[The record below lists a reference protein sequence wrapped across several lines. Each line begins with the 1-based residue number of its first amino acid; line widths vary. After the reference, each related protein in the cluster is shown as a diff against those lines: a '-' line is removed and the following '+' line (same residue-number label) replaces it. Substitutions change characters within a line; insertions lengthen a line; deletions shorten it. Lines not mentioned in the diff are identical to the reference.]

1 MTADSS
7 RGDLLVSA
15 VDIRRAASQGVIRQE
30 DAERLLEWASRGS
43 ATSPAPRER
52 RKGLNIVSVAYYF
65 GALLMI
71 SACAWF
77 LGDKWESLGDRGILI
92 TCLVYAAVALGI
104 GVWLR
109 AQGFMVAGGLLVTVA
124 VSLTPLITYTIEHML
139 GFWPVGDPGKYGNYY
154 PFIHGSWVI
163 MELATI
169 VAAALALRFVRF
181 GFLVAPLAFS
191 FWFFSMDVAALLA
204 RVDNLSWDDRK
215 WVSVVVGLLTMGIGY
230 GLDRTLRRG
239 PSASEDF
246 PFWCYLFGLMAFWG
260 GLTAMDSGSQVSQFI
275 YLLINVGL
283 IGIALPL
290 RRTTFLVFGALGS
303 WTYVGHLAYTVFK
316 NSIFFPFAIAL
327 FGLGMILSTVWA
339 QRRWLRA
346 I

>member
-7 RGDLLVSA
+7 QGDILMSA
-15 VDIRRAASQGVIRQE
+15 VDIRRAAVQGVIGLD
-30 DAERLLEWASRGS
+30 DAERLVEWARRST
-43 ATSPAPRER
+43 ATTAVTRER
-52 RKGLNIVSVAYYF
+52 PKGLNIVSVAYYF

-77 LGDKWESLGDRGILI
+77 LGDKWQALGDGGILI
-92 TCLVYAAVALGI
+92 TCLVYAAVALAI

-109 AQGFMVAGGLLVTVA
+109 TQGFLVAGGLLVTVA
-124 VSLTPLITYTIEHML
+124 VSLTPLIIYTIEHWL
-139 GFWPVGDPGKYGNYY
+139 GFWPVSDPGKYSNYY
-154 PFIHGSWVI
+154 PLIHGSWVI

-169 VAAALALRFVRF
+169 AAAALALLFVRF
-181 GFLVAPLAFS
+181 GFLVAPMAFS

-204 RVDNLSWDDRK
+204 RVNDLSWDGRK
-215 WVSVVVGLLTMGIGY
+215 WVSVIVGLLTMGIGL
-230 GLDRTLRRG
+230 GLDRTLRRDA
-239 PSASEDF
+239 SVSEDF

-260 GLTAMDSGSQVSQFI
+260 GLTAMDSGSQLGQFI

-283 IGIALPL
+283 IGISLRL

-316 NSIFFPFAIAL
+316 DSVLFPFAIAL
-327 FGLGMILSTVWA
+327 IGLGMILSTVWA
-339 QRRWLRA
+339 QRRWLRT